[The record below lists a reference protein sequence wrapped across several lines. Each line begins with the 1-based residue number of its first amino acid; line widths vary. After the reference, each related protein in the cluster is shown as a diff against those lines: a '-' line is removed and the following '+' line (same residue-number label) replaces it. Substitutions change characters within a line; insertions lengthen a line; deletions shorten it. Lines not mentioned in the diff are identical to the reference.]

1 MSLASHWLFFLI
13 VLDNFYILDEESL
26 LHADQ
31 TMLWLSYLKKKKH
44 IYCNLSQHPFLLV
57 CSEF

>member
-31 TMLWLSYLKKKKH
+31 TMLWLSYLKKKKSTFTV
-44 IYCNLSQHPFLLV
+44 I
-57 CSEF
+57 